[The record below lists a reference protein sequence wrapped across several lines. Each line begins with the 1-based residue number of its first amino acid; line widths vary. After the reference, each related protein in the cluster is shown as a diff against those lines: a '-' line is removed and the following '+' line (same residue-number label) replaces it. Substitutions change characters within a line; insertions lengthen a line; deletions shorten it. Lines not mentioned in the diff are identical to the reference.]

1 MYDISLLTQQL
12 VVPVMKDT
20 SLN

>member
-1 MYDISLLTQQL
+1 MYDISILTQQL